1 LICVAHTPDA
11 VETMPH
17 SARFRHHE
25 AIEHPV
31 GEHSG
36 LGTASGHRQPDFGAR
51 AVEVLTL
58 MTKTNLSVG
67 VVK

>member
-1 LICVAHTPDA
+1 MKA
-11 VETMPH
+11 M
-17 SARFRHHE
+17 
-25 AIEHPV
+25 EHPV

-51 AVEVLTL
+51 AVEVLML